1 MRRDRIKYAV
11 CSAAA
16 ALAGALVVGAVI
28 IGIAWIMNL
37 LERLV

>member
-11 CSAAA
+11 CSAA

>member
-11 CSAAA
+11 RSAAA
-16 ALAGALVVGAVI
+16 TLAGALIVGAVI